1 MTRKREL
8 RVTAIAISLMISF
21 AAASEPFAFAGT
33 SSECEQEEALA
44 ETIEEI
50 TGTDNINTDVYS
62 TDKNAAV
69 ADGLDAEITIPKDGE
84 EAVIVDDGEGTAL
97 EMFLPQEAEN
107 AEGTLTDDGTIV
119 YENQND
125 SAAIGV
131 QPLQETVA
139 GVNFES
145 VRTTICIADANAAK
159 EYDFQFD
166 LKEGQKLVT
175 AADYL
180 GEEYD
185 TGEVYVVDD
194 NEEIQYVIDPA
205 WAKDANGDAVETH
218 YEVSENTLTQ
228 VTNFDENT
236 AFPVVA
242 DPTAWQVTRCAGAI
256 SWAVGSAIFS
266 VAKLAK
272 VKKYIKAMGGV
283 KKSAK
288 KYIAAIK
295 SAKKQAQKEG
305 SKNWRKYL
313 KRKSIASQF
322 GSSLLG
328 FASVVSGVDQIM
340 NKCNF

>member
-1 MTRKREL
+1 MTRKRKL
-8 RVTAIAISLMISF
+8 RFTAIVISFMISF
-21 AAASEPFAFAGT
+21 AATSETFAFAGT
-33 SSECEQEEALA
+33 SSEYEQEDALS
-44 ETIEEI
+44 ESIEEI
-50 TGTDNINTDVYS
+50 TGTSDINTDVYS
-62 TDKNAAV
+62 TKENAAV
-69 ADGLDAEITIPKDGE
+69 ADGFDTEISIPKDGE
-84 EAVIVDDGEGTAL
+84 DAIVVDDGEGAAL
-97 EMFLPQEAEN
+97 EMFLPQEAED
-107 AEGTLTDDGTIV
+107 AEGILTDKGTIV
-119 YENQND
+119 YENQD
-125 SAAIGV
+125 ASAAIGV

-145 VRTTICIADANAAK
+145 VRTTICIADKDAAK

-166 LKEGQKLVT
+166 LEEGQKLVT

-185 TGEVYVVDD
+185 TGEVYVVDA

-205 WAKDANGDAVETH
+205 WAKDANGDDVETY

-228 VTNFDENT
+228 VTKFDENT

-242 DPTAWQVTRCAGAI
+242 DPTAWQVTKCAGAI
-256 SWAVGSAIFS
+256 SWAVGSTIFG

-288 KYIAAIK
+288 KYISAIK
-295 SAKKQAQKEG
+295 AAKKQAQKDG

-313 KRKSIASQF
+313 KRKEMASQF
-322 GSSLLG
+322 GTSLLG
-328 FASVVSGVDQIM
+328 FASVVSGVDQIIK
-340 NKCNF
+340 KCNF